1 MFVSAFFPLPGGL
14 CASKVA
20 KVEILAVRRGSQ
32 LLRWSEIDNEEVEQ
46 ACCTKGSSGY
56 SALLCLRFESFDVIL
71 NL

>member
-1 MFVSAFFPLPGGL
+1 MFVSAFLPLPGGL

-20 KVEILAVRRGSQ
+20 MVEILAVRRGSQ
-32 LLRWSEIDNEEVEQ
+32 LLRLSEIENEEVEQ
-46 ACCTKGSSGY
+46 ACCTKGSSGC